1 MIIKKEKEQI
11 LRKEK
16 EQILRKEKEKE
27 TLQQASDKTT
37 PPSFLHVE
45 EQ

>member
-16 EQILRKEKEKE
+16 EKE
-27 TLQQASDKTT
+27 TFQQANDKTT